1 MIDKLL
7 LPLYNCHTD
16 KWKGG
21 VNPVAMSEKIKIVLL
36 KRKMSITKL
45 AEILGTTQSNV
56 SGKLKRDNFSEK
68 ELAEIA
74 EALNCDLDVSFTLR
88 DTGEKV

>member
-1 MIDKLL
+1 M
-7 LPLYNCHTD
+7 YNCHTD
-16 KWKGG
+16 KQKGG

-36 KRKMSITKL
+36 KRKLTVTSLAKALGMS
-45 AEILGTTQSNV
+45 QSNL
-56 SGKLKRDNFSEK
+56 SNKLSRDNFSEK